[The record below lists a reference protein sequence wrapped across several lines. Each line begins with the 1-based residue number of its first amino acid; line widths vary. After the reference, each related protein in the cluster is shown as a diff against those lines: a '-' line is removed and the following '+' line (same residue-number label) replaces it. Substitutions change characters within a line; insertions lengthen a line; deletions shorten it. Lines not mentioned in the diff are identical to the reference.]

1 MKWSMMLLAAG
12 ALAGAV
18 PARGQGIPALGAAK
32 AAAQKAANATNA
44 NIAEQTGQPVT
55 QKPVNPV
62 TGAASKSAPATAN
75 ASNASAASSKGAAK
89 PAPAASP
96 AAATPAPANSAAAKA
111 PPMVTKDTAKK
122 GVTRDTTKTA
132 NQPPEVAF
140 SREVFTYEGEGRR
153 DPFLSLL
160 ASGDLRPAY
169 NDLKL
174 VAVAYDPTGRKSVAV
189 MRDVSS
195 NDQYRVRVGQTLG
208 RMRVAQIHPKS
219 VTFTID
225 EFGYSR
231 QEILA
236 LGDSTQRKP

>member
-1 MKWSMMLLAAG
+1 MKWSMMLLAVG
-12 ALAGAV
+12 ALAVAA
-18 PARGQGIPALGAAK
+18 PARAQGIPALGAAK

-55 QKPVNPV
+55 QRPVNPV
-62 TGAASKSAPATAN
+62 NGGASKSAPATAN
-75 ASNASAASSKGAAK
+75 TANASSSKGTAKAAAPAPATPANTAAAK
-89 PAPAASP
+89 PAPA
-96 AAATPAPANSAAAKA
+96 
-111 PPMVTKDTAKK
+111 VTKDTAKK
-122 GVTRDTTKTA
+122 GVSKDTAKKAT
-132 NQPPEVAF
+132 PEVAF

-174 VAVAYDPTGRKSVAV
+174 VAVAYDPTGRKSVAI

>member
-1 MKWSMMLLAAG
+1 MKWSMMLLAVG
-12 ALAGAV
+12 ALAGAA

-44 NIAEQTGQPVT
+44 NIAEQTGQPVV
-55 QKPVNPV
+55 QKPVNGV
-62 TGAASKSAPATAN
+62 NGAPSKSAPAP
-75 ASNASAASSKGAAK
+75 ASGASASAASSKSAAK
-89 PAPAASP
+89 TTPAAT
-96 AAATPAPANSAAAKA
+96 TPAPANAAAAKA
-111 PPMVTKDTAKK
+111 PVVTKDTAKK
-122 GVTRDTTKTA
+122 SVSKDTTKKA
-132 NQPPEVAF
+132 NQAPEVAF

-160 ASGDLRPAY
+160 SSGDLRPAY

>member
-1 MKWSMMLLAAG
+1 MIRLTAAF
-12 ALAGAV
+12 ALVVLAGTAD
-18 PARGQGIPALGAAK
+18 AQGIPALGAAK
-32 AAAQKAANATNA
+32 NAATNA
-44 NIAEQTGQPVT
+44 VNKSNAAIAEQTGQSVAT
-55 QKPVNPV
+55 K
-62 TGAASKSAPATAN
+62 TAAPANAPATQQARP
-75 ASNASAASSKGAAK
+75 ATAK
-89 PAPAASP
+89 PAAGK
-96 AAATPAPANSAAAKA
+96 SAAGAA
-111 PPMVTKDTAKK
+111 VTRDTAKK
-122 GVTRDTTKTA
+122 ARGA
-132 NQPPEVAF
+132 EAEIAF
-140 SREVFTYEGEGRR
+140 SREVFSYDDAGRR

-174 VAVAYDPTGRKSVAV
+174 VAVAYDPTGRKSVAI

>member
-1 MKWSMMLLAAG
+1 MKRPIMALAFLALVGAAPAG
-12 ALAGAV
+12 A
-18 PARGQGIPALGAAK
+18 QGIPALGAAK
-32 AAAQKAANATNA
+32 AAAQKAVNATNA
-44 NIAEQTGQPVT
+44 NIAAQTGQSVT
-55 QKPVNPV
+55 QKTPAPAL
-62 TGAASKSAPATAN
+62 TGSPASAAKSPAATTTSAPAA
-75 ASNASAASSKGAAK
+75 AAK
-89 PAPAASP
+89 ST
-96 AAATPAPANSAAAKA
+96 ATPAPAAAQPALPAAK
-111 PPMVTKDTAKK
+111 DTTKK
-122 GVTRDTTKTA
+122 GVTRDTTKKA
-132 NQPPEVAF
+132 AAAAASEIAF
-140 SREVFTYEGEGRR
+140 SREVFSYGGDGRR